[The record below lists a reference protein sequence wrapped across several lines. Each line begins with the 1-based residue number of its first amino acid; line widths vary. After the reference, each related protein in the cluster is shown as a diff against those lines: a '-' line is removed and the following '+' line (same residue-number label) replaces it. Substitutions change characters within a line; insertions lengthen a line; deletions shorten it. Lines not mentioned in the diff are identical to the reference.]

1 MSYQKP
7 VWFHIEVDYHKTEGH
22 CNNKATCKDEKSQ
35 IVITI

>member
-22 CNNKATCKDEKSQ
+22 CNNKATCKDEK
-35 IVITI
+35 VR